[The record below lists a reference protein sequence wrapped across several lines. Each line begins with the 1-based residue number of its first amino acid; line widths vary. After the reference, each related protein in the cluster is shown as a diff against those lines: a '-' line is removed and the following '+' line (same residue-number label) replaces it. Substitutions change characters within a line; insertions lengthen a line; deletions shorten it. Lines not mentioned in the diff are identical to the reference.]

1 MSDIRQTLFQ
11 YRSYTPFPFLFVMIL
26 FARPVPVTLASGF
39 IMVLIGES
47 MRFWG
52 VAYAGSL
59 TRVTGSV
66 GAPEVVLAGPFSYV
80 RNPLY
85 IGNILM
91 YTGVGVMS
99 NALTPWLV
107 LVALGYFSIQ
117 YSLIVSLEEEFLEKE
132 FGEGYLEFKKNVP
145 RFLPRF
151 PRFLHPRQEHQRPNW
166 QEAFRSER
174 RTFQAI
180 VLVMIVLFL
189 IWNWR

>member
-1 MSDIRQTLFQ
+1 LSDIRQTLFQ
-11 YRSYTPFPFLFVMIL
+11 YRSYTPFPFLFAMVL
-26 FARPVPVTLASGF
+26 FARPIVPTLLAGL
-39 IMVLIGES
+39 VLTLLGES
-47 MRFWG
+47 IRFWG

-66 GAPEVVLAGPFSYV
+66 GAPEVVIAGPFSYV

-107 LVALGYFSIQ
+107 LTALVYFSIQ

-145 RFLPRF
+145 RFLPRLQ
-151 PRFLHPRQEHQRPNW
+151 PYKHPNQEHQKPNW
-166 QEAFRSER
+166 QEGVRSER

-180 VLVMIVLFL
+180 VLVMLLLLL
-189 IWNWR
+189 IWSWR

>member
-1 MSDIRQTLFQ
+1 LSDIRQSLFQ
-11 YRSYTPFPFLFVMIL
+11 YRSYTPIPFLFAMVL
-26 FARPVPVTLASGF
+26 FAKPTAVTLLGGG
-39 IMVLIGES
+39 IVTMLGES
-47 MRFWG
+47 IRFWG

-66 GAPEVVLAGPFSYV
+66 GAPEVVIAGPFAHV

-91 YTGVGVMS
+91 YTGIGVMS

-107 LVALGYFSIQ
+107 LVALLYFSFQ

-132 FGEGYLEFKKNVP
+132 FGEGYIEYKKNVP
-145 RFLPRF
+145 RFNPRF
-151 PRFLHPRQEHQRPNW
+151 RPYVHPNQEHQMANW
-166 QEAFRSER
+166 AEGVRSER

-180 VLVMIVLFL
+180 VLVMVLLLL
-189 IWNWR
+189 IWIWR

>member
-11 YRSYTPFPFLFVMIL
+11 YRSYTPFPFLFTMVL
-26 FARPVPVTLASGF
+26 FARPTLETLAAGF
-39 IMVLIGES
+39 VLALLGES
-47 MRFWG
+47 IRFWG

-66 GAPEVVLAGPFSYV
+66 GAPEVVMAGPFSYV

-85 IGNILM
+85 IGNIMM

-107 LVALGYFSIQ
+107 LVALAWFSIQ
-117 YSLIVSLEEEFLEKE
+117 YSLIVSLEEDFLQKE
-132 FGEGYLEFKKNVP
+132 FGEGYIEYKQNVP
-145 RFLPRF
+145 RFIPRF
-151 PRFLHPRQEHQRPNW
+151 RPFKHPSQEQQKPSW
-166 QEAFRSER
+166 QEAVRSER

-180 VLVMIVLFL
+180 VLVMLLLLL